1 MPVREQRR
9 PPASSPIIVHE
20 SSESSVSLRDLSLLV
35 SGSDPKVTVP
45 ARPTTILNISDAAL
59 SSPDDSMYRFAGDK
73 EQLECPSRPMTL
85 GEEEITR
92 I

>member
-1 MPVREQRR
+1 MHVREQRR
-9 PPASSPIIVHE
+9 SPASSPIFVH
-20 SSESSVSLRDLSLLV
+20 ESSVSLRDLSLLV
-35 SGSDPKVTVP
+35 SGSDPIVTVP
-45 ARPTTILNISDAAL
+45 ARPTTIQSISDAAL
-59 SSPDDSMYRFAGDK
+59 STPDDSMYRVVGDQ